1 MMNWKTVLAGVVTTV
16 IISLSFQLVFVL
28 AASLIGSADS
38 GGFIST
44 YHQELWYASAM
55 VSHSISM
62 AVGGAVTVLL
72 FSHSQ
77 HIRHAAI
84 VGGLASSVFLV
95 PLLLVGSLNL
105 QSLIYVTLGSG
116 CAALAASAI
125 TRYCDSSTKPL
136 LDQG

>member
-1 MMNWKTVLAGVVTTV
+1 MNWKTILAGVVTTV

-28 AASLIGSADS
+28 AASFIGNAGS
-38 GGFIST
+38 GSGFIST
-44 YHQELWYASAM
+44 YRQELWYASAM

-62 AVGGAVTVLL
+62 AVGGATTVLL

-95 PLLLVGSLNL
+95 PLLLVGTLNL
-105 QSLIYVTLGSG
+105 QSLVYVILGSG
-116 CAALAASAI
+116 CAALAALAI
-125 TRYCDSSTKPL
+125 TRYCAEEPL
-136 LDQG
+136 LDQN